1 MHNRITSA
9 LVRECRTDRMLEI
22 QPSIQ
27 INFLQGRD
35 AEGFLLAL
43 AGLFGGLPEKGFH
56 SMEEYEVKA
65 AVVWTDG
72 LSCTLGARF
81 SKEEKAVWV
90 HSVDDTK
97 STLSA
102 HSPEKV
108 KAIHKRR
115 FRNGTNTTH
124 IFDNTSKSGNL
135 DRLGESD
142 ETLRRFQLF
151 LQEAQRR
158 SLLGDMRPLFL
169 YSFLERL
176 DETVD
181 LHPIFNALTATGRQV
196 FIAVP
201 HSYQI
206 KISEEMPY
214 DTAVHTL

>member
-1 MHNRITSA
+1 MCSKIQFA
-9 LVRECRTDRMLEI
+9 LIREYSTGRSLEWK
-22 QPSIQ
+22 PGRQ
-27 INFLQGRD
+27 INLIRCKD
-35 AEGFLLAL
+35 PENYLLAL
-43 AGLFGGLPEKGFH
+43 AGLFGGLPENCFCER
-56 SMEEYEVKA
+56 EEYEVKA
-65 AVVWTDG
+65 AVAWTDG

-90 HSVDDTK
+90 HSIDDTK
-97 STLSA
+97 SGLSA

-108 KAIHKRR
+108 KSIHKRR

-124 IFDNTSKSGNL
+124 IFDNRTKSGNL

-151 LQEAQRR
+151 LQEAQRC
-158 SLLGDMRPLFL
+158 SMLGDMRPLFL

-176 DETVD
+176 DEAVD

-201 HSYQI
+201 HYYNRNIQ
-206 KISEEMPY
+206 EEIPY
-214 DTAVHTL
+214 DIHTF

>member
-22 QPSIQ
+22 QPSTQ
-27 INFLQGRD
+27 INFLQCRD

-43 AGLFGGLPEKGFH
+43 AGLFGGLPDNCFCER
-56 SMEEYEVKA
+56 EEYEVKA

-81 SKEEKAVWV
+81 SKEDKAVWV

-97 STLSA
+97 SGLA
-102 HSPEKV
+102 MPSPERV

-124 IFDNTSKSGNL
+124 IFDNRSKSGSF
-135 DRLGESD
+135 DTLGESD
-142 ETLRRFQLF
+142 ETLRRFQRF
-151 LQEAQRR
+151 LKETQRR
-158 SLLGDMRPLFL
+158 SLLGDMRPVFLFN
-169 YSFLERL
+169 FLERL
-176 DETVD
+176 DKAVD
-181 LHPIFNALTATGRQV
+181 LKTIFNMLNATDRQV

-201 HSYQI
+201 HYYEI
-206 KISEEMPY
+206 NTLEEMPY
-214 DTAVHTL
+214 DTAIHTL